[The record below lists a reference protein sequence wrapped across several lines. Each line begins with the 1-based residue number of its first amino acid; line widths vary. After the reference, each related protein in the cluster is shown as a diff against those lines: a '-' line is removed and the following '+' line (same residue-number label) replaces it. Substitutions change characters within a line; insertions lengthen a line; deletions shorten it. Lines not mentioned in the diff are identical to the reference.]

1 MDRLK
6 RLTKPLMALFVV
18 IVFAWLVVVTR
29 YQYKPEPE
37 RINKRLTSY
46 QRIDRLTGEIE
57 YKFHKIDTDKQKFE
71 SDWKSF
77 GELGEL

>member
-57 YKFHKIDTDKQKFE
+57 YKFHITDTDKQKFE
-71 SDWKSF
+71 SGWKSF

>member
-71 SDWKSF
+71 SGWKSF